1 MNILITFVSTCICVF
16 VEPLD
21 KFLLSS
27 ALPSTMAQYA
37 EEEEEEKQ
45 DLPDESH
52 KYEYFWRAS
61 SPFSQWYPCEFDIDG
76 RTFNCA
82 EQYLIYQKAGMNS
95 FRFLFRYR
103 NNRNNVHIYILFEM
117 LHQKALEDSSDMYP

>member
-16 VEPLD
+16 VYIYITKEPLE

-27 ALPSTMAQYA
+27 ALPRTMAEYA

-82 EQYLIYQKAGMNS
+82 EQYMIYQKAGMNS

-103 NNRNNVHIYILFEM
+103 KKCSY
-117 LHQKALEDSSDMYP
+117 LHFI

>member
-1 MNILITFVSTCICVF
+1 MYLCVCIYITK
-16 VEPLD
+16 EPLE

-27 ALPSTMAQYA
+27 ALPRTMAEYA

-82 EQYLIYQKAGMNS
+82 EQYLIYQKAGMNLGS
-95 FRFLFRYR
+95 YSDIGTIETMFIFTFYLKC
-103 NNRNNVHIYILFEM
+103 YIK
-117 LHQKALEDSSDMYP
+117 KALEDSSDMYP